1 MEKAVFFLMTNV
13 TIMVCLVI
21 PFSTPP
27 PPAPLFFALSRDTDF
42 QREKEKKKS
51 QRIDA
56 NGLK

>member
-42 QREKEKKKS
+42 QREKEKEKS